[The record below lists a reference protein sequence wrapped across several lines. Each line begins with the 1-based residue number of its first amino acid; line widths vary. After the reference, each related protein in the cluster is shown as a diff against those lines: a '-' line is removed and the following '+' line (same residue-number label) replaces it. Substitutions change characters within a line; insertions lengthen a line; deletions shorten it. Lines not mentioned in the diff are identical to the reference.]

1 MTRTPTPTRPTSYSP
16 RRSSARSHASR
27 RRRPSLK
34 FNVNFSRIAS
44 LVARP
49 LIYLLVAA
57 AALAAAAAFLLI
69 AVPLVVH
76 SILSLLGIGT
86 AILLPG
92 LLVLAWRWRSLGAG
106 IFLKSHWRDL
116 SGGLFLWTGALSL
129 TSLLRPVGL
138 VFWGVEWSEASL
150 GGLLGQFVHGPDAGE
165 GQLRTFGLLLAG
177 TALVVRPSPR
187 LTWRAIGVAC
197 AFILSLRLPQHGA
210 VLCLRGAGSAWQ
222 GIRALYRRARGHAST
237 PSRTADPTLD
247 LAEDVSHQDQTSS
260 SGTLPRFDESGEFQ
274 RTAPPMG
281 SAIQSTLL
289 PIVEPDADLEEDLR
303 EAALSEL
310 SAPASTRWQQ
320 PGLDLLETVPEP
332 APADQAQRAKQ
343 IEEALASYGVEGKV
357 AQIHVGP
364 AVTQFGVEPGWIRKY
379 REVRE
384 RDKDGKPLLDKD
396 GNPRAHQ
403 EEQSRTRVKVERIAG
418 LANNLALALSAP
430 SVRIEAPVPGKN
442 IVGIEVPNAVP
453 SLVTLRSVIETTAF
467 QRLRPKTK
475 LALALGKGVSGDPV
489 VADLTKM
496 PHLLIAGATGSG
508 KSVCIN
514 SIICGI
520 LMHASPDDV
529 RFLMID
535 PKRVELVPYNAIP
548 HLLAPVIVD
557 ADKVVGTLNWV
568 IKEMDGRYRK
578 FAAVGV
584 RNIEGYN
591 KSAKAA
597 EQLPFWVLIIDEL
610 ADLMMVAPY
619 EVERGICRLAQLAR
633 ATGIHLIV
641 ATQRPSVDVVTGLI
655 KANFPTRISFAVTS
669 HVDSRTILDASG
681 AEKLLGRGDML
692 FMATDAAKPKRV
704 QGTYLSDA
712 EVEPLVEFWGD
723 DSFRYIRPRQF
734 AEEMEL
740 AAAAT
745 KPSGDDEDDALMERA
760 RQLAETSERVSTS
773 FLQRRLR
780 IGYPRAARLMEA
792 LRDEGYGSDSPFAE
806 DDF

>member
-16 RRSSARSHASR
+16 RRSSTRSHASR
-27 RRRPSLK
+27 PRRSALK
-34 FNVNFSRIAS
+34 FKVNFSRIAS

-49 LIYLLVAA
+49 LIYLLVVAA
-57 AALAAAAAFLLI
+57 AVATAAAFLLI

-86 AILLPG
+86 AFLLPG
-92 LLVLAWRWRSLGAG
+92 LLATTWRWRSLGASV
-106 IFLKSHWRDL
+106 FFKSHWRDL

-129 TSLLRPVGL
+129 TSLLRPAEL
-138 VFWGVEWSEASL
+138 VIWGVEWSEASI

-165 GQLRTFGLLLAG
+165 GLLRTFGLLLAG
-177 TALVVRPSPR
+177 TALVVRPTLR
-187 LTWRAIGVAC
+187 LTWRAIGVAW
-197 AFILSLRLPQHGA
+197 AFIVSLHLPQRGA
-210 VLCLRGAGSAWQ
+210 VLGLRGASIVWKS
-222 GIRALYRRARGHAST
+222 ILVLYRRARGHATT
-237 PSRTADPTLD
+237 PSRTDEPAFDLD
-247 LAEDVSHQDQTSS
+247 EDAPYQDQISS
-260 SGTLPRFDESGEFQ
+260 TGTLPRFDENGEFQ
-274 RTAPPMG
+274 RTAPPMS

-289 PIVEPDADLEEDLR
+289 PIVESDAEAQEDE
-303 EAALSEL
+303 EAAL

-357 AQIHVGP
+357 VQIHVGP

-384 RDKDGKPLLDKD
+384 RDKDGKTLLDKD

-403 EEQSRTRVKVERIAG
+403 EELSRTRVKVERIAG
-418 LANNLALALSAP
+418 LSNNLALALSAP

-453 SLVTLRSVIETTAF
+453 SLVTLRSVIETPAF
-467 QRLRPKTK
+467 QRLRPKSK

-514 SIICGI
+514 SIVCGI

-591 KSAKAA
+591 KSAKAT

-619 EVERGICRLAQLAR
+619 EVERGLCRLAQLAR

-704 QGTYLSDA
+704 QGTYLSDV
-712 EVEPLVEFWGD
+712 EVERLVEFWGD
-723 DSFRYIRPRQF
+723 DRFRYIRPRQF

-792 LRDEGYGSDSPFAE
+792 LRDEGYGNDSPFAD